1 MSESSVKKTIL
12 VVDDDID
19 YLMQIRYRLEKAGFN
34 VVTAEGQKAGEKTIE
49 TMRPD
54 FAVLD
59 LMMENLDGGF
69 SLSSLIK
76 KKYPDVPV
84 VIVTA
89 VSSETGLKFDAS
101 TDEEKS
107 WIKADA
113 ILNKPVRIDQLLREI
128 KKHLKE

>member
-1 MSESSVKKTIL
+1 MNQMDAKKTIL

-19 YLMQIRYRLEKAGFN
+19 YLTQIRYQLEKAGFN
-34 VVTAEGQKAGEKTIE
+34 VVTAESQMEGEKAITE
-49 TMRPD
+49 VRPD

-69 SLSSLIK
+69 SLSNRIK
-76 KKYPDVPV
+76 STYPDIPV

-113 ILNKPVRIDQLLREI
+113 ILNKPVRIEQLLREI
-128 KKHLKE
+128 RKHLKE